1 MQHILRTDGST
12 RLHSVS
18 SRESYSIGLCVNL
31 FTVDAPFGSATSAH
45 RAAGFQHHDI
55 VITTLSRSAASRS
68 RQLLCGSTPPR
79 YNTSTVVRSVGT
91 VEVIQLNTVDSIS
104 SIERMRC
111 GIAVR
116 SCNCSTVY

>member
-68 RQLLCGSTPPR
+68 RHTHTTRVAYIR
-79 YNTSTVVRSVGT
+79 YICIYTYR
-91 VEVIQLNTVDSIS
+91 L
-104 SIERMRC
+104 R
-111 GIAVR
+111 
-116 SCNCSTVY
+116 